1 MPAAPKVCFGEC
13 RNSRGLACVRCLKR
27 SASRRTITLSVGT
40 SVSPLFAGLILGLLV
55 PGYNQVRQT
64 VSEIGEVG
72 SPWRDSLK
80 GTGGTYHNQGV
91 HIVRRRW
98 RKIVEIDAN
107 EDSEAVAN
115 MLKR

>member
-1 MPAAPKVCFGEC
+1 MCCFGEC
-13 RNSRGLACVRCLKR
+13 RNSRGLVSPRA
-27 SASRRTITLSVGT
+27 ITLLVGT
-40 SVSPLFAGLILGLLV
+40 PVSPRFAGLIVGLLV

-64 VSEIGEVG
+64 VGEIGEVG

-80 GTGGTYHNQGV
+80 GTGGTYHNHGV
-91 HIVRRRW
+91 HIVRMRW

-115 MLKR
+115 TLKRQAAAGIEEAMARS